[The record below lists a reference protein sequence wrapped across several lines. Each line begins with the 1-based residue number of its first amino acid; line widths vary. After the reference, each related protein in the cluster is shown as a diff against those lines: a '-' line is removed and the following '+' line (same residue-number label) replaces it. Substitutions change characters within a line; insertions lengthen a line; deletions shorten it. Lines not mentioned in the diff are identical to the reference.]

1 MEIISVMVDR
11 RPQLLNHDAA
21 WLITVPKRSEF
32 SEPAFHFGERVK
44 FCPSKGGSCSWE
56 TGKVIGMKVS
66 GQDKWI
72 YQIEL
77 DDDSALYACGVRE
90 LSAKQHEL
98 SLVKDSCSVRN
109 QVQTTREWFLTAEAS
124 ALLGITSN
132 QLRKL
137 RLNGMFKNGYHYRD
151 TSIPNS
157 GLPRWQWHLER
168 CSQALEVAPEKRRI
182 ID

>member
-1 MEIISVMVDR
+1 MVNR
-11 RPQLLNHDAA
+11 HLQLLNYDAA

-32 SEPAFHFGERVK
+32 SEPDFHFGERVK
-44 FCPSKGGSCSWE
+44 FCPGQGKNCSWE
-56 TGKVIGMKVS
+56 TCRIIGIKVS

-77 DDDSALYACGVRE
+77 DDDSPLYACGIQE
-90 LSAKQHEL
+90 LSAKQSEL
-98 SLVKDSCSVRN
+98 SLVKDSYSVRN
-109 QVQTTREWFLTAEAS
+109 QFQATREWFLTAEAA

-157 GLPRWQWHLER
+157 GLPRWQWHVER
-168 CSQALEVAPEKRRI
+168 CTQALESPSERRRGHLNRI
-182 ID
+182 GSV